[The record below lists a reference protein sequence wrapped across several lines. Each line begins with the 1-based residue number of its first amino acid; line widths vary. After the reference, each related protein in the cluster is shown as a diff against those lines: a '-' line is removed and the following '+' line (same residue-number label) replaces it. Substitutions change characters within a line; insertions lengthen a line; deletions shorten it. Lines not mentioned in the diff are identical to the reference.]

1 MAAGLP
7 KSKPVSAD
15 VGLDAL
21 LQREWLRSNEL
32 GTYSAQNLLAGNARR
47 YHGLLVAATLPP
59 VKRVVALGT
68 VMEQLHIG
76 GKIYDLAA
84 NEFIDAV
91 CPDGHTHFTEY
102 RDDEAATFVYRLGKT
117 TLRKRVLLSDTDNA
131 VAVRYDITGP
141 AEKLLIRPFTPLR
154 DFHSLRT
161 CCNPDCFEVTP
172 ADSAVTVTVTG
183 EDPAVGPLH
192 LATNRGHFEHD
203 QQWWYQVLYR
213 HDIARGQ
220 EGTEDI
226 FSPGL
231 FVWQPEK
238 NKKLTLTARLCC
250 PSLPEPPEKLKWKI
264 TRKARRDRQASFAAP
279 FAKAD
284 RATRRLAAAAASFS
298 VRRISAGGGEG
309 SSLLAGFP
317 WFADW
322 GRDTFIA
329 LPGALLCTGQLD
341 LARKVFRTYA
351 DALSEGMIPNR
362 FDDYGGLPHY
372 NSADAS
378 LWFIM
383 ATARYIE
390 AIDEPTQD
398 AFLAEVLLPSC
409 RAIVDHYTA
418 GTRFNIHATDD
429 GLLHAGSPDTQL
441 TWMDAKL
448 GEAVITSRWGKAVE
462 LNAMWHSAH
471 CMLAEWLRP
480 SDPEEANRYARQA
493 ARIASRFVEVFW
505 NPQFGWLN
513 DVVNAAGA
521 DASLRPNQV
530 FAVSLPHSPLSP
542 AQQRAILD
550 VVRDELLTPAGL
562 RTLSPRDHRYR
573 RRYGGSWESREQ
585 AYHQGTV
592 WPWLIGGF
600 IEGWLKVYPDAESI
614 ARAEQWLEPLG
625 EQLDVACIGQL
636 NEIHDGDD
644 PHAPRGCFA
653 QAWSVAEVL
662 RARCLVARA
671 KASL

>member
-1 MAAGLP
+1 MAASLP
-7 KSKPVSAD
+7 KSTPVSSD

-32 GTYSAQNLLAGNARR
+32 GSYAAQNLLAGNSRR

-59 VKRVVALGT
+59 VKRIVALGT
-68 VMEQLHIG
+68 VMEQLIIG
-76 GKIYDLAA
+76 KKTYDLAT

-91 CPDGHTHFTEY
+91 CPDGQTHFHEY
-102 RDDEAATFVYRLGKT
+102 RDDEAATFVYRIGKT

-131 VAVRYDITGP
+131 LAIRYDITGP
-141 AEKLLIRPFTPLR
+141 ADKLLLRPFTPLR

-161 CCNPDCFEVTP
+161 CHNPDCFAVEP
-172 ADSAVTVTVTG
+172 ADAAVTVTG

-192 LATNRGHFEHD
+192 IEANRGHFKHD
-203 QQWWYQVLYR
+203 PQWWYQVLYR
-213 HDIARGQ
+213 HDISRGQ
-220 EGTEDI
+220 DGTEDI

-231 FVWQPEK
+231 FVWKPQDG
-238 NKKLTLTARLCC
+238 KKLTLTARLCC
-250 PSLPEPPEKLKWKI
+250 PSLPQPPAKLKWK
-264 TRKARRDRQASFAAP
+264 TARKARRQRKASYAEPFPTDDRT
-279 FAKAD
+279 
-284 RATRRLAAAAASFS
+284 TRRLACAAASFP
-298 VRRISAGGGEG
+298 VRRISAGGGDG
-309 SSLLAGFP
+309 ASILAGFP

-329 LPGALLCTGQLD
+329 LPGLLLCTGQID

-378 LWFIM
+378 LWFII
-383 ATARYIE
+383 AAARYVE
-390 AIDEPTQD
+390 TLAEPSQD
-398 AFLAEVLLPSC
+398 RFLDEVLLPC
-409 RAIVDHYTA
+409 CCEIVDHYAA
-418 GTRFNIHATDD
+418 GTRFNIHADGD

-480 SDPEEANRYARQA
+480 TDPDRANHYARQA
-493 ARIASRFVEVFW
+493 AGIASRFVEVFW

-530 FAVSLPHSPLSP
+530 FAVSLPHSPLST
-542 AQQRAILD
+542 AQQRAILNI
-550 VVRDELLTPAGL
+550 VRDELLTPTGL

-573 RRYGGSWESREQ
+573 RRYGGSWESRER

-600 IEGWLKVYPDAESI
+600 IEGWLKVHPDKAGI
-614 ARAEQWLEPLG
+614 DQAEQWLEPLG
-625 EQLDVACIGQL
+625 QQLDAACLGQL
-636 NEIHDGDD
+636 NEIHDGGA

-662 RARCLVARA
+662 RARCLVTKARA
-671 KASL
+671 ACD